1 MAEARDTQDARNDR
15 RGRSAQAPRQRARR
29 ADAAR
34 TAAWH
39 LLAAVD
45 EGAYANLEL
54 PHVLRRF
61 RLAGRDAAFAT
72 ELALGTVR
80 QQGLYDLVI
89 ARATGRAVD
98 TLDPELMRTLRLG
111 AHQALSMRVPP
122 HAAADQTVALARWVN
137 GAGPAKLVNAAM
149 HRMTE
154 KDRETW
160 VAEVTEGLQGPDL
173 LAARHSHPTWVVRA
187 LMAGLVDRGRP
198 VEEIDELLAAHN
210 SPALVSLVARPGW
223 VEVSEL
229 LEHPAVE
236 EGRWAPTAATLS
248 EGAPAAVAAVEQG
261 RAGVQDEGSQLAALA
276 LAGAPTRGQDTGLW
290 LDLCAGPGGKA
301 ALLAATAHERG
312 ARIVAN
318 ELHPHRAEL
327 VRGTLAPGDLPDG
340 AAPQAEVTVGDGA
353 DLAAER
359 PDAFDRVLVDV
370 PCTGLGALRRRPEA
384 RWRRQPADLASLAPT
399 QRSLLHAALDAVRPG
414 GVVAYVTCSPHPAET
429 SVVVDDVRARRDDVE
444 LLEVAPVLREVAP
457 ATSAAD
463 LEPVDGARGARA
475 TSVQLWPHVHGTD
488 AMYIALLRRTPQED
502 T

>member
-1 MAEARDTQDARNDR
+1 MADARDTQDARNPR
-15 RGRSAQAPRQRARR
+15 RGRSSQAPRQRARR
-29 ADAAR
+29 GDGAR

-61 RLAGRDAAFAT
+61 RLSGRDAAFAT
-72 ELALGTVR
+72 ELAFGTVR

-89 ARATGRAVD
+89 ARATGRDVE
-98 TLDPELMRTLRLG
+98 TLDPELLRTLRLG
-111 AHQALSMRVPP
+111 AHQALSMRVPA
-122 HAAADQTVALARWVN
+122 HAAADQTVALARWAN

-154 KDRETW
+154 KDRDTW
-160 VAEVTEGLQGPDL
+160 VAEVTEGLQGPEL
-173 LAARHSHPTWVVRA
+173 LAARHSHPSWVVRA

-198 VEEIDELLAAHN
+198 TDEVEALLESHN
-210 SPALVSLVARPGW
+210 TAALVSLVARPGW
-223 VEVSEL
+223 VDVAEL
-229 LEHPAVE
+229 VEHEAVE
-236 EGRWAPTAATLS
+236 EGRWAPTAATLV
-248 EGAPAAVAAVEQG
+248 EGAPAAVPAVEEG

-276 LAGAPTRGQDTGLW
+276 LAGAPTQGQDTGLW

-301 ALLAATAHERG
+301 ALLAATAHQQG

-327 VRGTLAPGDLPDG
+327 VRRTLAPADLPEG
-340 AAPQAEVTVGDGA
+340 AAPAAEVTVGDGA
-353 DLAAER
+353 ELAAQR
-359 PDAFDRVLVDV
+359 PGAFDRVLVDV

-429 SVVVDDVRARRDDVE
+429 SVVVDDVIARRDDAE
-444 LLEVAPVLREVAP
+444 LVEVAPVLREVAP
-457 ATSAAD
+457 ATASAELD
-463 LEPVDGARGARA
+463 GVEGARGARA

-488 AMYIALLRRTPQED
+488 AMYIALLRRTPQENA
-502 T
+502 